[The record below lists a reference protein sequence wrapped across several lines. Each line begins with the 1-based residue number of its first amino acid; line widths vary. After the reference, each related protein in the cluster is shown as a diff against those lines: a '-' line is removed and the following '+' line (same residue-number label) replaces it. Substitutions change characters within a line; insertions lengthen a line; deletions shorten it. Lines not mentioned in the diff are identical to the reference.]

1 MEAVKL
7 LLLLLSVT
15 FVEQSNGAAEE
26 NILRLIRYDRASTNI
41 GREIGIV
48 VSLLATA
55 SVLGVVG
62 GAGKPT
68 S

>member
-15 FVEQSNGAAEE
+15 FVQQSNGAAEE

-41 GREIGIV
+41 GKDQEYY
-48 VSLLATA
+48 
-55 SVLGVVG
+55 
-62 GAGKPT
+62 
-68 S
+68 